1 MQRQDRNSYPA
12 FFERRFFVQQ
22 KGKKAGNLKKM
33 IQKDWQLW
41 VMVFPALLYIVVF
54 CYGPMYG
61 LQLAFRDYNFSKGIT
76 GGDWAGLK
84 YFMQYFDSPMF
95 LPTIRN
101 TFGIAFCSLICGFP
115 VPIILAI
122 AINSIKNAG
131 RKRFVQTA
139 VYLPYFISTVVMVAI
154 LQILLSPATG
164 ILSFLL
170 KAVGIVGDKVNLLGD
185 PTAFVPVYVI
195 SGIWQSA
202 GWNSIIFIAAL
213 AAVDGQLYDA
223 AKVDGANRWQQV
235 WHVELPAILP
245 TIIILL
251 IMNMGGILSV
261 GFEKTFLMQNAL
273 NKSVSEV
280 ISTYVYNIGLK
291 SSQFSFGSAV
301 GLFNTVVNFIFLV
314 LANQVSKRAADIS
327 LM

>member
-1 MQRQDRNSYPA
+1 MKQASSAAVPRKKLQPVKA
-12 FFERRFFVQQ
+12 FVR
-22 KGKKAGNLKKM
+22 
-33 IQKDWQLW
+33 DWQLW
-41 VMVFPALLYIVVF
+41 VMILPAALYILIF

-61 LQLAFRDYNFSKGIT
+61 LQLAFRDYDFSKGIT

-84 YFMQYFDSPMF
+84 YFIQYFESPMF
-95 LPTIRN
+95 FPTIRN
-101 TFGIAFCSLICGFP
+101 TFVIAFFSLVCGFP

-122 AINSIKNAG
+122 AINAVRG
-131 RKRFVQTA
+131 RRWKRTVQTV
-139 VYLPYFISTVVMVAI
+139 VYLPYFISTVVLVAM
-154 LQILLSPATG
+154 LQILLSPTTG
-164 ILSFLL
+164 VLSGALRTLGF
-170 KAVGIVGDKVNLLGD
+170 VSEGTNLLGD
-185 PTAFVPVYVI
+185 PEAFVPVYVL

-261 GFEKTFLMQNAL
+261 GFEKTFLMQNPT
-273 NKSVSEV
+273 NKGVSEV
-280 ISTYVYNIGLK
+280 ISTYVYSIGVMA
-291 SSQFSFGSAV
+291 SQFSFGSAV
-301 GLFNTVVNFIFLV
+301 GLFNTVVNFVFLV
-314 LANQVSKRAADIS
+314 IANQISRRVANIS

>member
-1 MQRQDRNSYPA
+1 MKQKSNADGVVQKKGFHPEKA
-12 FFERRFFVQQ
+12 FR
-22 KGKKAGNLKKM
+22 
-33 IQKDWQLW
+33 KDWQLW
-41 VMVFPALLYIVVF
+41 VMILPAILYILIF

-61 LQLAFRDYNFSKGIT
+61 LQLAFRDYDFSKGIT
-76 GGDWAGLK
+76 GGNWAGIK
-84 YFMQYFDSPMF
+84 YFMQYFQSPMF
-95 LPTIRN
+95 GPTIRN
-101 TFGIAFCSLICGFP
+101 TFIIAFFSLICGFP

-122 AINSIKNAG
+122 AINSIK
-131 RKRFVQTA
+131 RPKWKRSVQTA
-139 VYLPYFISTVVMVAI
+139 VYLPYFISTVVLVAI
-154 LQILLSPATG
+154 LQILLSPSTG
-164 ILSFLL
+164 LLSHAL
-170 KAVGIVGDKVNLLGD
+170 KAVGLIGGKANLLGD
-185 PTAFVPVYVI
+185 PSAFVPVYVI

-280 ISTYVYNIGLK
+280 ISTYVYNVGLK

-314 LANQVSKRAADIS
+314 LANQISKRAADIS